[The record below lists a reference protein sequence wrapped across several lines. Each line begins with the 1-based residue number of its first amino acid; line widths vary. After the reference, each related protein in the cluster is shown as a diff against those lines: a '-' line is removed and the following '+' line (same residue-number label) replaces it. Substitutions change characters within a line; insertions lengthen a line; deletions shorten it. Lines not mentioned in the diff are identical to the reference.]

1 MPIISTGEATS
12 LKQYHNEITA
22 HTINNSCQYISM
34 LIMHISISDKMSDII
49 IAPIQSNGE
58 QIPTTMHMETLL

>member
-1 MPIISTGEATS
+1 MPIISTGEATP

-49 IAPIQSNGE
+49 IATIQSNGE
-58 QIPTTMHMETLL
+58 QIPTTMHMETLP